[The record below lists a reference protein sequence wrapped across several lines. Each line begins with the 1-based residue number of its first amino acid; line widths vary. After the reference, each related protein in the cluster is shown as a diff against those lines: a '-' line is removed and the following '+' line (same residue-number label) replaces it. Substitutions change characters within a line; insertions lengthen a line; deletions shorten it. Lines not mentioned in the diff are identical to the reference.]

1 MVVIFKKEHE
11 EVSHHPVLL
20 YIWYFLKIFWQD
32 RGLGYS
38 IYAVCLCQLHSL
50 S

>member
-20 YIWYFLKIFWQD
+20 YIWYF
-32 RGLGYS
+32 
-38 IYAVCLCQLHSL
+38 
-50 S
+50 